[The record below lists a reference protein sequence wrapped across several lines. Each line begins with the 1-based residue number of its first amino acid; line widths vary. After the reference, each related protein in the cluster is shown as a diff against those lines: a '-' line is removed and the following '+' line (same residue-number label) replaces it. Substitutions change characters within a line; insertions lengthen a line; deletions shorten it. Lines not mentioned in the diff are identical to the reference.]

1 MDKQYD
7 TNHVTVQSSKNSSIQ
22 KILKSPIA
30 SKLGLVLEDL
40 EPYWVEFRLMSNKR
54 NFLDIEGLKS
64 LLYTLNVSGPSP
76 PSRLRQVLAP
86 GPP

>member
-1 MDKQYD
+1 MDRQYD
-7 TNHVTVQSSKNSSIQ
+7 TNHVVVQSSKQSSIQ

-30 SKLGLVLEDL
+30 NKLGLVLEDL

-64 LLYTLNVSGPSP
+64 LLYTLNVNN
-76 PSRLRQVLAP
+76 VLN
-86 GPP
+86 